1 MKFNPQMLK
10 LAREL
15 RGYTQTQLSELMGV
29 GQGTISK
36 IEKFGSGFD
45 ESIAQLASAILKV
58 PVSFFDN
65 HDTIIPIQGEFR
77 RKLSTSVK
85 QLNQNNAK
93 MTIAERQLLKLL
105 DGIEISANEIPTW
118 DIEYDGNASLC
129 AQHIRRIWK
138 IPRGRIENL
147 TTIVENKGAIIIP
160 LYLQDMDG
168 FSMYTTNGIPLIFIN
183 RDISADRARLT
194 LAHELAHIVLH
205 LSCTVELSR
214 DREAEA
220 FEFAAEL
227 LMPEAEIRPQLVRLN
242 LMTLANLKKY
252 WKTSMQSIIRRAK
265 NLGVLN
271 DNQYKY
277 LSIQMSAEGYRTKEP
292 VFFSHEQPS
301 VLKQIIDA
309 YLEDLDYST
318 EEIAELIDSSLEEF
332 KDNYLQNKI
341 SSMRKL

>member
-29 GQGTISK
+29 AQGTISK

-45 ESIAQLASAILKV
+45 ENLAQLASATLKV

-65 HDTIIPIQGEFR
+65 QDTIIPIQGEFR

-105 DGIEISANEIPTW
+105 DGIEISANEIPIW
-118 DIEYDGNASLC
+118 DVQLEGSPSLC

-138 IPRGRIENL
+138 MPRGRVENL

-160 LYLQDMDG
+160 LSLQDMDG

-183 RDISADRARLT
+183 RDIPADRARLT
-194 LAHELAHIVLH
+194 IAHELAHVILH
-205 LSCTVELSR
+205 LSCTVDTSR

-227 LMPEAEIRPQLVRLN
+227 LMPEAEIRPQLIRLN

-252 WKTSMQSIIRRAK
+252 WKTSMQSIIRRSK

-271 DNQYKY
+271 ENQYKY

-292 VFFSHEQPS
+292 VFFPHEQPS

-309 YLEDLDYST
+309 YLDDLDYST
-318 EEIAELIDSSLEEF
+318 DEIAELLDSSVDEF
-332 KDNYLQNKI
+332 RENYLQNKI
-341 SSMRKL
+341 SSMRKI

>member
-29 GQGTISK
+29 AQGTISK

-45 ESIAQLASAILKV
+45 ESLAQLAAKILNL

-65 HDTIIPIQGEFR
+65 QDTIIPIQGEFR

-105 DGIEISANEIPTW
+105 DGIEISANEIPVW
-118 DIEYDGNASLC
+118 NVDIEGSPSLC

-138 IPRGRIENL
+138 IPRGRIDNL

-160 LYLQDMDG
+160 LSLQDMDG

-183 RDISADRARLT
+183 KDISADRARLT
-194 LAHELAHIVLH
+194 IAHELAHIILH
-205 LSCTVELSR
+205 LSCNVDSSR
-214 DREAEA
+214 DRESEA

-227 LMPEAEIRPQLVRLN
+227 LMPEADIRTQLVRLN
-242 LMTLANLKKY
+242 LMTLADLKKY
-252 WKTSMQSIIRRAK
+252 WKTSMQSIIRRSK
-265 NLGVLN
+265 NLGMLN
-271 DNQYKY
+271 ENQYKY

-292 VFFSHEQPS
+292 IFFPHEQPS

-309 YLEDLDYST
+309 YIDDLDYSIA
-318 EEIAELIDSSLEEF
+318 EIAELLDSSIDEF
-332 KDNYLQNKI
+332 RENYLQNKI
-341 SSMRKL
+341 SSMRKV